1 MITDLLTGPDNK
13 TYDLV
18 RCQTFAATVV
28 GLALQIHAVIR
39 GQVFDFTAFG
49 TGLGLL
55 IAAGAGGMWA
65 RKDVEVSN
73 RPRPAMGGTS
83 GQDGGEEP

>member
-1 MITDLLTGPDNK
+1 MLKDLLTGPDNS

-18 RCQTFAATVV
+18 RCQTFAATIV
-28 GLALQIHAVIR
+28 GLALQVHAAVK
-39 GQVFDFTAFG
+39 GQAFDFANFG

-65 RKDVEVSN
+65 RKDVEVM
-73 RPRPAMGGTS
+73 PRSDKAEVAGKGSPA
-83 GQDGGEEP
+83 